1 MSETPSPADNSQS
14 SPSLDELL
22 QLASCHQDGEITE
35 SDHPS
40 LEMATGTRLAEV
52 HLFQRRMKLISSGLK
67 NAPVKNILGLLVN
80 LESLAKQT
88 SVPAVVISVADFPAT
103 TQSPRRKFAGVVSM
117 LVMAGCLLVAVLTS
131 SSEYGGLPRVTANR
145 KTQLAA
151 EVASADFPSN
161 DSWNVVVVQM
171 HDRDRSRAMKKV
183 QSVVRSHGFEFAR
196 SAGEE
201 MPKWLG
207 VVLSANESESRALIN
222 DIRKSVAEGSVEH
235 DPLRVAESSREELIA
250 AVRESLRYPTQSE
263 LHHGKVYLALP
274 DLDRMATDDL
284 LIAEVDRTERSE
296 PTQADAKLLFSAQ
309 GDEVTVAGSD
319 VTSTENDASSKMT
332 QKISRDAATTG
343 VNRTG
348 IVLVVFQFDPASPA
362 DLKI

>member
-1 MSETPSPADNSQS
+1 MTETPSPADRSQP
-14 SPSLDELL
+14 SPSLEEML
-22 QLASCHQDGEITE
+22 QLASSHQDGEITE
-35 SDHPS
+35 SDRTS
-40 LEMATGTRLAEV
+40 QEMAIGTRLAEV
-52 HLFQRRMKLISSGLK
+52 HLFQRRMKLISRGLK
-67 NAPVKNILGLLVN
+67 NAPVKNIPGLLVN
-80 LESLAKQT
+80 LESLSKQT

-103 TQSPRRKFAGVVSM
+103 TPSPRRKFAGVVSM

-131 SSEYGGLPRVTANR
+131 SSEYSGLPRVTASR

-151 EVASADFPSN
+151 EIASADFPSN

-274 DLDRMATDDL
+274 DLDRLASGNVT
-284 LIAEVDRTERSE
+284 IAKVEHALSSE
-296 PTQADAKLLFSAQ
+296 PTQDVAEVFTARGNEVAVVGSEAASRETDASRKMINAGAF
-309 GDEVTVAGSD
+309 DAGS
-319 VTSTENDASSKMT
+319 A
-332 QKISRDAATTG
+332 
-343 VNRTG
+343 NRTG
-348 IVLVVFQFDPASPA
+348 VVLVVFQFDPASPP

>member
-1 MSETPSPADNSQS
+1 MSETPSSADRPQL
-14 SPSLDELL
+14 SPSLEELL

-35 SDHPS
+35 SDRPS
-40 LEMATGTRLAEV
+40 QEMATGTRLAEV
-52 HLFQRRMKLISSGLK
+52 HLFQRRIKLISSGLK
-67 NAPVKNILGLLVN
+67 NAPVKNIPGLLVN
-80 LESLAKQT
+80 LESLSKQT
-88 SVPAVVISVADFPAT
+88 SVPAVVISVADFPT
-103 TQSPRRKFAGVVSM
+103 TAPAPRRKFAGVVSM

-131 SSEYGGLPRVTANR
+131 SSEYSGLPRVTANR

-274 DLDRMATDDL
+274 DLDRLASGNVS
-284 LIAEVDRTERSE
+284 IAKIDRTEHSE
-296 PTQADAKLLFSAQ
+296 PTPAAAEVLSSAR
-309 GDEVTVAGSD
+309 GNEVTVAGSEA
-319 VTSTENDASSKMT
+319 TSRETDASSKM
-332 QKISRDAATTG
+332 IDAGAFDAG
-343 VNRTG
+343 SANRTG
-348 IVLVVFQFDPASPA
+348 MVLVVFQFDPASPP